1 MQDCTTAVSSS
12 NLDVLRKKDKKECK
26 GIDRSEDGNDD
37 DYYND
42 DFNENNHP
50 SDIDVS
56 DTIYASNG
64 EHSNDD
70 SSDGHNSNDSG
81 STESAIS
88 DQDPNHDEVE
98 FHFENDKEKE
108 VYLIK
113 MLRIWALESGL
124 LSMRKL
130 NSLLAKLKPLFPN
143 IPLSYKTLLDTPSSI
158 QIIHINRGQLWY
170 KSITA
175 NLNSMN
181 LENYLKFYGKIVIDV
196 NVDGLPLFK
205 SSREHFWP
213 LLGRL
218 VGATNQPFVISLSLF
233 RSAVVPDL
241 H

>member
-56 DTIYASNG
+56 DNIYASNG

-70 SSDGHNSNDSG
+70 SSDGHDSNDSG

-88 DQDPNHDEVE
+88 DQDPNHDEIE

-108 VYLIK
+108 V
-113 MLRIWALESGL
+113 L
-124 LSMRKL
+124 LKC
-130 NSLLAKLKPLFPN
+130 
-143 IPLSYKTLLDTPSSI
+143 
-158 QIIHINRGQLWY
+158 
-170 KSITA
+170 
-175 NLNSMN
+175 
-181 LENYLKFYGKIVIDV
+181 
-196 NVDGLPLFK
+196 
-205 SSREHFWP
+205 
-213 LLGRL
+213 
-218 VGATNQPFVISLSLF
+218 
-233 RSAVVPDL
+233 
-241 H
+241 